1 MCRFDRSPWRR
12 VACGHEEIRYV
23 RRRVEH
29 RARRVERNLLA
40 SARLTGA
47 EKQQFLLNRNTFDHC
62 RVARYMADFNTDII
76 EEFRANNGKVGGYF
90 AGAPIVLVH
99 HTGRKSGNEHVAPM
113 MYMAAENPDTI
124 YVFASKAGAPTHP
137 DWYRNLLAA
146 GRGTVE
152 VGSDA
157 GIETFDVTVRELP
170 REERDPIYA
179 EQARRYPGFADY
191 EKKTAG
197 IRIIPVLALTR
208 A

>member
-1 MCRFDRSPWRR
+1 MQLQKFRS
-12 VACGHEEIRYV
+12 
-23 RRRVEH
+23 
-29 RARRVERNLLA
+29 
-40 SARLTGA
+40 
-47 EKQQFLLNRNTFDHC
+47 NRNSFGGC
-62 RVARYMADFNTDII
+62 RVARYMADFNTPII
-76 EEFRANNGKVGGYF
+76 EEFRANDGKVGGYF

-99 HTGRKSGNEHVAPM
+99 HSGRKSGKEHVAPM
-113 MYMAAENPDTI
+113 MYMAAGNPDTI

-137 DWYRNLLAA
+137 DWYKNLLAA
-146 GRGTVE
+146 GRGRIE
-152 VGSDA
+152 VGSET
-157 GIETFDVTVRELP
+157 GIETHDVTVRELP

>member
-1 MCRFDRSPWRR
+1 MS
-12 VACGHEEIRYV
+12 
-23 RRRVEH
+23 
-29 RARRVERNLLA
+29 
-40 SARLTGA
+40 
-47 EKQQFLLNRNTFDHC
+47 
-62 RVARYMADFNTDII
+62 DFNTPII

-99 HTGRKSGNEHVAPM
+99 HTGRKSGTEHVAPM
-113 MYMAAENPDTI
+113 MYMAAEDPDTI

-137 DWYRNLLAA
+137 DWYKNLVAA

-152 VGSDA
+152 VGTVEVGTVEVGTVEVGSDS
-157 GIETFDVTVRELP
+157 GIDTYEVTVRELP

-197 IRIIPVLALTR
+197 IRVIPVLALTR